1 MTLAELARLAGVSR
15 TTASYVMNGQ
25 GAARRIKPATIDRV
39 QALARAHNFHVDT
52 QAAALRGGAS
62 KTLGFIL
69 PDLENTSY
77 ARLAKLL
84 EQGARQRG
92 YQLLIAGSDD
102 DPSTEKALAN
112 ALKARRC
119 DALIVASALAEHDP
133 FYPAL
138 QAQGLP
144 VIAVDRAQS
153 PERIRCVVSEN
164 REAAGILTRSVLDRD
179 TRTVAWLDAVPE
191 LAMTRD
197 RRAGFEAA
205 AHQPGRQTWI
215 RSGRRY
221 DRATGAALTR
231 SLLADQGLPDA
242 LVTASYTLLQGVL
255 DVLLEQPDGLPTT
268 LKLATFGDDR
278 LLDFLP
284 VPVHS
289 LPQNHEAIA
298 TAALDQA
305 LAAINEEPVPAG
317 PITINRSLKLRPQ
330 PAPPRTTKPA
340 AGSAPVA
347 RESGRR

>member
-138 QAQGLP
+138 QTEGLP

-164 REAAGILTRSVLDRD
+164 REAAGILTRSVLDQD

-191 LAMTRD
+191 LAMTRE
-197 RRAGFEAA
+197 RREGFLAA
-205 AHQPGRQTWI
+205 ANEAGIAPLVE
-215 RSGRRY
+215 SGPHY
-221 DRATGAALTR
+221 DRASGAAMMRRILT
-231 SLLADQGLPDA
+231 DHGLPDA

-255 DVLLEQPDGLPTT
+255 DALLEQPDRLPET
-268 LKLATFGDDR
+268 LKIATFGDDR

-284 VPVHS
+284 LAVNS

-298 TAALDQA
+298 NATLEQA
-305 LAAINEEPVPAG
+305 LSAIAQKGSVD
-317 PITINRSLKLRPQ
+317 TTVINRSLKIR
-330 PAPPRTTKPA
+330 A
-340 AGSAPVA
+340 ADRQSGSLQATS
-347 RESGRR
+347 EEKTC